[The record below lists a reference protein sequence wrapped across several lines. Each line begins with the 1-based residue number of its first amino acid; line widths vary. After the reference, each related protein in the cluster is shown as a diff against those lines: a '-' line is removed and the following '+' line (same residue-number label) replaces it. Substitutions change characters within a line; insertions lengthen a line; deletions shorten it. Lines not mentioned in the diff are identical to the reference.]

1 MTACRTACALAAV
14 ALAACSEDPRYLDG
28 PMPIEGGM
36 VDMMGEPIP
45 GVGTLLLPIRTERA
59 QEQADRAELAAALGV
74 EVPFVRL
81 GDLAISVE
89 WRLANLDARPG
100 KARIKL
106 NGGNELFFYDPSMVV
121 LGDGDEDSPEAP
133 SLAGNIPLDVP
144 AQGALTG
151 VLRED
156 QLDEA
161 AIDLEQI
168 ARANINP
175 FRAALA
181 VHEDVT
187 EIQPLT
193 RDDPNNDE
201 DQQVPMGPPIPRRAL
216 AGLVRIDLTLESS
229 TRMELTYS
237 VRVRED
243 HRGLLHDRLLAA
255 PVAELSAFNPTMYQ
269 P

>member
-1 MTACRTACALAAV
+1 MTARRTAIALATV
-14 ALAACSEDPRYLDG
+14 ALAACSEDPRYLDS
-28 PMPIEGGM
+28 PAPIVGGM

-59 QEQADRAELAAALGV
+59 DEQADRAALATELGV
-74 EVPFVRL
+74 DVPYVRL

-89 WRLANLDARPG
+89 WRLQNLDGRPG

-106 NGGNELFFYDPSMVV
+106 NGGNELFFYDPSM
-121 LGDGDEDSPEAP
+121 LMAEADEEAPEPP
-133 SLAGNIPLDVP
+133 SLAGDIPLDVP
-144 AQGALTG
+144 SQGAITG

-168 ARANINP
+168 TRANINP
-175 FRAALA
+175 FRAVLA
-181 VHEDVT
+181 VHEELT
-187 EIQPLT
+187 EVQPLT
-193 RDDPNNDE
+193 PDDPNNDE

-216 AGLVRIDLTLESS
+216 AGLVRIDLTLEST

-237 VRVRED
+237 VRVRD
-243 HRGLLHDRLLAA
+243 HRGLLHDHLLAA
-255 PVAELSAFNPTMYQ
+255 PLEELSAFAPVLYQ
-269 P
+269 LP

>member
-14 ALAACSEDPRYLDG
+14 VLAACSEDPRYLDG
-28 PMPIEGGM
+28 PLPIEGGM
-36 VDMMGEPIP
+36 VDMMGEPVP
-45 GVGTLLLPIRTERA
+45 GVGTLLLPIRTERTD
-59 QEQADRAELAAALGV
+59 EQAERAELATELGV
-74 EVPFVRL
+74 EVPYVRL

-89 WRLANLDARPG
+89 WRLQNLDGRPG

-106 NGGNELFFYDPSMVV
+106 NGGNELFFYDPSMIV

-133 SLAGNIPLDVP
+133 SLGGDVPLDVP
-144 AQGALTG
+144 ALGSLTG

-181 VHEDVT
+181 IHENLT
-187 EIQPLT
+187 EVQPLT
-193 RDDPNNDE
+193 RDDPDNPD

-229 TRMELTYS
+229 TRMELTYA
-237 VRVRED
+237 VRVRD
-243 HRGLLHDRLLAA
+243 GRGLLHDRLLAA
-255 PVAELSAFNPTMYQ
+255 PMAELSAFNPAMYQ